1 MGDVLERR
9 LKMRSIKNPV
19 VAGMLNLL
27 VTGAFLNQQYDAL
40 FGQFGLTT
48 SAYNVLRILRG
59 SPDGLARGE
68 IGARMVNPSPDVTRL
83 IDGLARRGLVRRT
96 RARSDRRL
104 SVAQITPKG
113 MALMDRVE
121 VDNGQYRARLASLLS
136 EAEWRQLSQLCERIY
151 GDKV

>member
-1 MGDVLERR
+1 MGEVLERR

-19 VAGMLNLL
+19 VEGMLNLL

-59 SPDGLARGE
+59 SPGGLARGE
-68 IGARMVNPSPDVTRL
+68 IGTRMVNPSPDVTRL
-83 IDGLARRGLVRRT
+83 IDGLSRRGLVRRT
-96 RARSDRRL
+96 RTRGDRRL
-104 SVAQITPKG
+104 SLAQITPKG
-113 MALMDRVE
+113 IALMDRVE
-121 VDNGQYRARLASLLS
+121 VDNAQYRARLASQLS
-136 EAEWRQLSQLCERIY
+136 ETEWRRLSYLCERIY

>member
-1 MGDVLERR
+1 MGHVLERR

-96 RARSDRRL
+96 RARGDRRL
-104 SVAQITPKG
+104 SVAQITAKG
-113 MALMDRVE
+113 IALMDRVE

-136 EAEWRQLSQLCERIY
+136 ETEWRQLSHLCERIY